1 MLYSHWVYWP
11 NTMCTKPRTREDAL
25 NNVRSLSVQWRP
37 QFNLPLNGIPG
48 YEETVYYV
56 DYQDARI
63 ISLNSNESPVA
74 QKAWL
79 EEVLKN
85 NPGKWAIVTFHHP
98 IYSASARRD
107 NPLLRDEW
115 KPIFDKYQVDLV
127 LQGHDHSYARG
138 RSRPYGENVVA
149 GMNKRDYTGTVY
161 VVSVSGGKMYKL
173 EPTGWDAFE
182 EAEQDRSAENT
193 QLFQVITIDGNTLSY
208 ESYTAVG
215 ELYDAFDLKK
225 TSAETPNRFIERKG
239 EAIPE
244 RRHENTIHYED
255 RY

>member
-1 MLYSHWVYWP
+1 LLYSHWVYWP

-115 KPIFDKYQVDLV
+115 RQ
-127 LQGHDHSYARG
+127 
-138 RSRPYGENVVA
+138 NVQ
-149 GMNKRDYTGTVY
+149 TGTHWL
-161 VVSVSGGKMYKL
+161 GC
-173 EPTGWDAFE
+173 F
-182 EAEQDRSAENT
+182 
-193 QLFQVITIDGNTLSY
+193 
-208 ESYTAVG
+208 
-215 ELYDAFDLKK
+215 
-225 TSAETPNRFIERKG
+225 
-239 EAIPE
+239 
-244 RRHENTIHYED
+244 
-255 RY
+255 

>member
-1 MLYSHWVYWP
+1 
-11 NTMCTKPRTREDAL
+11 
-25 NNVRSLSVQWRP
+25 
-37 QFNLPLNGIPG
+37 
-48 YEETVYYV
+48 
-56 DYQDARI
+56 
-63 ISLNSNESPVA
+63 
-74 QKAWL
+74 
-79 EEVLKN
+79 
-85 NPGKWAIVTFHHP
+85 
-98 IYSASARRD
+98 
-107 NPLLRDEW
+107 
-115 KPIFDKYQVDLV
+115 
-127 LQGHDHSYARG
+127 
-138 RSRPYGENVVA
+138 
-149 GMNKRDYTGTVY
+149 
-161 VVSVSGGKMYKL
+161 MYKL